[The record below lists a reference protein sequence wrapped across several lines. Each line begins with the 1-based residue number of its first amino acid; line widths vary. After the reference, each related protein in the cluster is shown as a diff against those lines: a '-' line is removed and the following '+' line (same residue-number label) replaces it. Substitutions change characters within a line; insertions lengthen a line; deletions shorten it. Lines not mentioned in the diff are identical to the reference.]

1 MVFEQKTRHTHIPI
15 ITESYQRP
23 AGCIL
28 RKNIEKC
35 PSYTDDPRKMGTV
48 FLSTADE

>member
-1 MVFEQKTRHTHIPI
+1 MIDTI
-15 ITESYQRP
+15 IVSGGNIQNGF
-23 AGCIL
+23 ALDFL